1 MNRSKHNGRLLFHAL
16 AFLTMALWG
25 VTFVSTKTLINEGL
39 TPAQIFTIRFIIA
52 YLGLLSVCFIRGGRD
67 RKAFSRSLRH
77 EIVFVI
83 TGISGGSLYFLTENT
98 ALAYTQACNVS
109 FIVCIAPLLTVL
121 MTLAIKKMFKGPM
134 VDGLEDVHVGF
145 PLVAGTLIAITGM
158 VMVIFD
164 GNSLSISPKGDILAF
179 MAALCWAFYSQ
190 FMGQMTD
197 RYGTLFSTRKVFFYG
212 LLTIVPVL
220 LLSDNSNLMT
230 VHFEHVQVWGNLLF
244 LSIIASLLC
253 FVVWNRV
260 MLAIGNVTATNYV
273 YLNPVFTLI
282 SAVIILN
289 ERMTLASGIGSAM
302 ILGGV
307 ILSGVK
313 KTMKRT
319 EQTKT
324 INDENNL

>member
-1 MNRSKHNGRLLFHAL
+1 MKRQGKFFFHVL

-52 YLGLLSVCFIRGGRD
+52 YIGLLTVCFIRGGREK
-67 RKAFSRSLRH
+67 KAFSGSLRH
-77 EIVFVI
+77 EVVFLI
-83 TGISGGSLYFLTENT
+83 TGITGGSLYFLTENT

-109 FIVCIAPLLTVL
+109 FIVCTAPLFTVL
-121 MTLAIKKMFKGPM
+121 MTLGIKKIFKGPM
-134 VDGLEDVHVGF
+134 VDGLENVRVGF
-145 PLVAGTLIAITGM
+145 PLLAGTAIAITGM
-158 VMVIFD
+158 ILVIFD
-164 GNSLSISPKGDILAF
+164 GNSLSISPKGDVLAF

-197 RYGTLFSTRKVFFYG
+197 RYGTLFATRKVFFYG

-220 LLSDNSNLMT
+220 LLTDNSNLA
-230 VHFEHVQVWGNLLF
+230 HVQFDHIQVWGNLIF
-244 LSIIASLLC
+244 LSIVASLVC

-289 ERMTLASGIGSAM
+289 ERMTVVSGIGSAM

-307 ILSGVK
+307 ILAGAK
-313 KTMKRT
+313 KGQKQM
-319 EQTKT
+319 Q
-324 INDENNL
+324 

>member
-1 MNRSKHNGRLLFHAL
+1 MKKQGKFIFHVL

-52 YLGLLSVCFIRGGRD
+52 YMGLLTVCFIHGGRD
-67 RKAFSRSLRH
+67 KKAFSRSLRH

-134 VDGLEDVHVGF
+134 VDGLENVHMGF

-158 VMVIFD
+158 VLVIFD
-164 GNSLSISPKGDILAF
+164 GNSLNLSPKGDILAF

-197 RYGTLFSTRKVFFYG
+197 RYGTLFATRKVFFYG

-220 LLSDNSNLMT
+220 LLSDNSNLT
-230 VHFEHVQVWGNLLF
+230 AVHFEHVQVWGNLLF
-244 LSIIASLLC
+244 LSIIASLVC

-282 SAVIILN
+282 SAVIILG

-313 KTMKRT
+313 KGLNK
-319 EQTKT
+319 QKQ
-324 INDENNL
+324 